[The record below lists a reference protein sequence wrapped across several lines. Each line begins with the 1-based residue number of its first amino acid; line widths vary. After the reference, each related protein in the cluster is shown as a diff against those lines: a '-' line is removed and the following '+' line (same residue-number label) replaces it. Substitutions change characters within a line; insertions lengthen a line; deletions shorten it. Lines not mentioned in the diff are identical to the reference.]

1 MMAAGGE
8 QMPHDFEN
16 VPDASGNLSEQPN
29 EFLKRATQA
38 YAAGDAVL
46 AMHLYLAAFEQAY
59 ATGMPSAHDAVVDG
73 LREAWELACK
83 LKERSIAEYV
93 FSKLE
98 PYLSQDE
105 IKECGE
111 RLQNLALGK
120 LEEIGIHAGDIEEI
134 TNAIAQEVFG
144 LESAS
149 DFNIRSIKP
158 FDLTLPPMKEFDV
171 QPKAQSDSKEVDASS
186 ACAACGPDNAQKDDE
201 IADAV
206 SDFLASG
213 ERLTYKNLVGYDD
226 AIRVMRSLGVGMG
239 EDPEHIKLVEML
251 NARHGLSAA
260 PAPDSL
266 LMRSPAREDASRFM
280 EATLGELG
288 VPGIRMHVEESWQG
302 AVMLCLSA
310 QKSKDFTF
318 DGRLGRFEGRG
329 ALLLEDIDLWEFP
342 QPQEPED
349 GLSAFMLA
357 QMSRGA
363 REAVNLIRTAVE
375 DPNVYVL
382 ATASSEG
389 PIEPFLLEIL
399 GPLTEVDIAYP
410 TAGERAALWID
421 LAKKHPSIRGVNR
434 VSLVRFSA
442 NLARFDIC
450 MAARDAIEDAY
461 KQGLRAGRYTP
472 VHPYDLFEK
481 LAAYQPLDSKEY
493 AELEEAMIR
502 DFSRG
507 LNSDDPLFEGR

>member
-1 MMAAGGE
+1 MS
-8 QMPHDFEN
+8 PDFEN
-16 VPDASGNLSEQPN
+16 APDMSENRHEQQN
-29 EFLKRATQA
+29 DYLQRAAQA
-38 YAAGDAVL
+38 YAAGDDVL
-46 AMHLYLAAFEQAY
+46 AVHLYLAAFEQS
-59 ATGMPSAHDAVVDG
+59 SAAGIPAVHDAVVDG
-73 LREAWELACK
+73 LKEAWSLACK
-83 LKERSIAEYV
+83 LRERSIAEYV

-98 PYLSQDE
+98 PYLSQTE
-105 IKECGE
+105 IQECGE
-111 RLQNLALGK
+111 KLQDLALDK
-120 LEEIGIHAGDIEEI
+120 LEEIGIHASDIEQI
-134 TNAIAQEVFG
+134 THAIAHEVLGVDDDSSLRIQSIRPFEFVIPSLSR
-144 LESAS
+144 LEEQSAEQDAAHDADS
-149 DFNIRSIKP
+149 ATGDDPSARSGASEPDAKLD
-158 FDLTLPPMKEFDV
+158 DL
-171 QPKAQSDSKEVDASS
+171 S
-186 ACAACGPDNAQKDDE
+186 G
-201 IADAV
+201 
-206 SDFLASG
+206 FLTNEEPLS
-213 ERLTYKNLVGYDD
+213 YKNLVGFDD
-226 AIRVMRSLGVGMG
+226 AVRVMRTLGVGMG
-239 EDPEHIKLVEML
+239 DDPEHQSLVKML
-251 NARHGLSAA
+251 NACHGLSAA

-266 LMRSPAREDASRFM
+266 LMRSPAREDAARFM

-302 AVMLCLSA
+302 AIMLCLSA
-310 QKSKDFTF
+310 QKSKEFTF
-318 DGRLGRFEGRG
+318 NPRTGSFEGRG

-349 GLSAFMLA
+349 GLSAFMIA

-363 REAVNLIRTAVE
+363 REAVNLVRTAVD

-382 ATASSEG
+382 ATASSAG
-389 PIEPFLLEIL
+389 PIEPFLLDIL

-410 TAGERAALWID
+410 TPGERAALWID

-434 VSLVRFSA
+434 ISLVRLSA

-461 KQGLRAGRYTP
+461 KQGLRAGKYTP

-502 DFSRG
+502 DFRRD